1 MGLVSDKAGRNTDLS
16 PASTS
21 SDGELISAEAED
33 FIQVLDACVL
43 GDSVLVLCVPLLDVG
58 LDFCQMLHV
67 QSSLEMLLA
76 VSSIMQAIQ

>member
-43 GDSVLVLCVPLLDVG
+43 GDSVLDLCA
-58 LDFCQMLHV
+58 MR
-67 QSSLEMLLA
+67 
-76 VSSIMQAIQ
+76 AIAGWRS